1 MFSGI
6 QIYSGY
12 KLRTYLMG
20 FPYNST
26 EMDDA
31 DEEFDDSKT
40 VQFHRKLMKIS
51 LMELQ
56 QRTILNKF
64 LRKTKVEE
72 VTPQETAPSPTIKQ
86 LVQEG
91 EEEMEITL
99 IS

>member
-1 MFSGI
+1 
-6 QIYSGY
+6 
-12 KLRTYLMG
+12 MG

-26 EMDDA
+26 EMDDV
-31 DEEFDDSKT
+31 DEEVEDAKT
-40 VQFHRKLMKIS
+40 AQFHRKLMKIS

-72 VTPQETAPSPTIKQ
+72 VTPQATAPSPVTKQ
-86 LVQEG
+86 MVQEG

-99 IS
+99 LS